1 MEVGMHVSKRSAV
14 AALAVGALAGSA
26 ASAVTASGHD
36 NRTNGRE
43 HRGEHPRE
51 TLLKTT
57 LAPSVPTDPAID
69 AVSPGGV
76 PWVLARGEAR
86 LRANGDLRLE
96 VRGLLIPSGQFAGTT
111 GPVTTVSAS
120 LYCGGTVEGRTPSTQ
135 LSSHGNADMDGI
147 VTVPAKCL
155 APTVL
160 VHPNG
165 GAAAYIAASGFGG

>member
-1 MEVGMHVSKRSAV
+1 MHVSRRSAV
-14 AALAVGALAGSA
+14 AALAVAALAGSA
-26 ASAVTASGHD
+26 ASAVTASGH
-36 NRTNGRE
+36 NTGTGSRRE
-43 HRGEHPRE
+43 HRGEHRGKA
-51 TLLKTT
+51 LLKTT

-69 AVSPGGV
+69 GVNPGGV

-86 LRANGDLRLE
+86 LRADGDLRVK

-111 GPVTTVSAS
+111 GPVTTVTAS
-120 LYCGGTVEGRTPSTQ
+120 LYCGGTVVGTTPSAP
-135 LSSHGNADMDGI
+135 LSSHGDADLEGM

-165 GAAAYIAASGFGG
+165 GAGAYIAASGFGG